1 MNFEIEKKARLDDP
15 SSTLRKL
22 GKIGRFAGRFTKEDR
37 YYLLRPGGGGPIDMR
52 KDPILRIRIENGR
65 CVLCSKKRSFRGKT
79 EINEE
84 AEIPAGGPRETI
96 RFFERTLGLAP
107 FVRKRKRTTLFIVR
121 GIHVEVNRVD
131 RLGWFLEA
139 EIRTRRLGPREEKK
153 ALSRIDTLFD
163 RLGVRDEDVEP
174 RYYIELLMD
183 LPQGRSRRRSR
194 V

>member
-1 MNFEIEKKARLDDP
+1 MNFEIEKKAHLDDP
-15 SSTLRKL
+15 SAALRKL
-22 GKIGRFAGRFTKEDR
+22 RKIGRFAGRFVKEDR
-37 YYLLRPGGGGPIDMR
+37 YYLLRPGRGSPVDMR

-65 CVLCSKKRSFRGKT
+65 CVLCAKKRSFRGKT

-84 AEIPAGGPRETI
+84 AEIPAGKPRDTI

-139 EIRTRRLGPREEKK
+139 EIRARRLGPREEKK
-153 ALSRIDTLFD
+153 ALSRIDALFS

-174 RYYIELLMD
+174 RYYIELLMA
-183 LPQGRSRRRSR
+183 LPRVRSRRR